1 MRSTIIFAITTLC
14 TTTVMAM
21 PNQREGLPMFP
32 PMPRCSNSGARH
44 QCPGG
49 GVLTATD
56 CVQTCKCR
64 NGDLLLCEQPV
75 NGCDEGL
82 VQLFCEGMGDADPD
96 CSCC

>member
-1 MRSTIIFAITTLC
+1 M
-14 TTTVMAM
+14 
-21 PNQREGLPMFP
+21 
-32 PMPRCSNSGARH
+32 
-44 QCPGG
+44 
-49 GVLTATD
+49 LTATD

-75 NGCDEGL
+75 NEGL